1 MLSVPVEK
9 RVHPGRLHESLV
21 AAGLRVVTVRS
32 QGARAEVV
40 LEDGQDAA
48 AAAAVAQAHDADRDP
63 ERDGLTALIQT
74 LEDDGATQ
82 GQHLRAMRTAV
93 ARLLR
98 RAVRE
103 SGVP

>member
-48 AAAAVAQAHDADRDP
+48 AAAAVAQAHDADDDP
-63 ERDGLTALIQT
+63 ERTRALAALAV
-74 LEDDGATQ
+74 LEDPTRPQ
-82 GQHLRAMRTAV
+82 AV
-93 ARLLR
+93 RLSVACEVLARLLR
-98 RAVRE
+98 ERTSQRT
-103 SGVP
+103 

>member
-1 MLSVPVEK
+1 MLSVVVEK
-9 RVHPGRLHESLV
+9 RVHPGRLHEALA

-40 LEDGQDAA
+40 LEDGQDPAA
-48 AAAAVAQAHDADRDP
+48 VTAVAQAHDADRDP
-63 ERDGLTALIQT
+63 EREGLAALLQT

-82 GQHLRAMRTAV
+82 GQHLRALRTSV

-98 RAVRE
+98 RVVRE
-103 SGVP
+103 HGSP

>member
-1 MLSVPVEK
+1 MLIVPIEK
-9 RVHPGRLHESLV
+9 RVHPGRLSDALV

-48 AAAAVAQAHDADRDP
+48 AAAAVAQAHDADQDQ
-63 ERDGLTALIQT
+63 ERDGLAALLQT

-82 GQHLRAMRTAV
+82 GQHLRALRTAV

-98 RAVRE
+98 RVMRE
-103 SGVP
+103 HGSP